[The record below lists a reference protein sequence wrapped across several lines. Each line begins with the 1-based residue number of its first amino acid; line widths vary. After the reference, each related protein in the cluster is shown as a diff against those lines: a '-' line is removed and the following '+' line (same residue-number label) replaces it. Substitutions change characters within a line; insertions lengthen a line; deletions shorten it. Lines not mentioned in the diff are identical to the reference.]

1 MYKLKKIKIMK
12 KILTLFAVVGLI
24 VFSSC
29 EGPEG
34 PPGQDGFNIVGTVY
48 ENTSSNYYNFNPS
61 TNPQN
66 NYRVRFNFPQRLV
79 DSDVVL
85 VYRFAGVDTGRDIW
99 EFLPET
105 HFYDDGTRNFSFDF
119 TFSDSFVDIYMNG
132 NSLSDPEL
140 NSFRFNQIFRIV
152 VVPADFAAKVNKN
165 NFSDVMKAAKLSE
178 TQIKEIKF

>member
-1 MYKLKKIKIMK
+1 MK

-34 PPGQDGFNIVGTVY
+34 PPGQDGVNIVGTVY
-48 ENTSSNYYNFNPS
+48 ENTSSNYYNF
-61 TNPQN
+61 TAQN
-66 NYRVRFNFPQRLV
+66 NYKVRFNFPQRLF

-85 VYRFAGVDTGRDIW
+85 VYRFGGVDSGRDVW

-105 HFYDDGTRNFSFDF
+105 HFFDDGTRNFSFDF

-132 NSLSDPEL
+132 NSLTDAEL
-140 NSFRFNQIFRIV
+140 NSFRLNQIFRIV

-165 NFSDVMKAAKLSE
+165 NFSEVMQAAKLSE
-178 TQIKEIKF
+178 TQIQEIKF